1 MTGTDR
7 VYNIH
12 PEQWNVYH
20 NVALC
25 TERTVQ
31 SLLDKYIMTKAVIPK
46 GPNLTFNTKLQ
57 LCHFHWHSPSSATR
71 GPAFAFF
78 FSFIDSS
85 SWVLLSVNYKHVSN
99 SDWHCEGPSALRCK
113 DVRAHNSRH
122 GFVRINYCFSL
133 KKWTKTSHI
142 EVEVLTNP
150 ALRGRLRAR
159 AAATRTDSML
169 VSYEVCPAPGE
180 EREGWRTRQQIV
192 ERSPQ
197 PGSTSK

>member
-1 MTGTDR
+1 MSTIMFLYVLKELYKACLINTLWLKLSYRRGQTWPSTPSYSFVISTDTR
-7 VYNIH
+7 L
-12 PEQWNVYH
+12 
-20 NVALC
+20 A
-25 TERTVQ
+25 VQ
-31 SLLDKYIMTKAVIPK
+31 HVDQRLL
-46 GPNLTFNTKLQ
+46 F
-57 LCHFHWHSPSSATR
+57 F
-71 GPAFAFF
+71 FF

-122 GFVRINYCFSL
+122 GFVRINSCFSL